1 MRADDVPELPRP
13 TLLLTLAAPEHA
25 DDEEVWITQHFDT
38 GEPITVT
45 KLPVL

>member
-1 MRADDVPELPRP
+1 VPDPCAGDAR
-13 TLLLTLAAPEHA
+13 HA
-25 DDEEVWITQHFDT
+25 DDEEAWFTRHFDT